1 MTRFRAVLPVGLA
14 VALAGCASGSGPSG
28 DVPSGSAPSLAAP
41 SSVASASAASSP
53 TPGPGFAVQPGE
65 PWIVYQAGGSDGE
78 DSIFLIRP
86 DGTGKHELVPDMLG
100 SESSPEWSADSNR
113 IAFSRG
119 VPDGTSE
126 LWVIGA
132 DGSDRQRLYACTAP
146 CNEVG
151 YPDWSPDG
159 TAIYFSESA
168 DVPAGE
174 QGPQTFRIGRL
185 TLADGQVEYVRTRD
199 DGLEMW
205 QARVSPDGRTIAYE
219 AGNEAL
225 GAAIFTAPVAGG
237 EEFQVTDWELMGAHP
252 DWTPDGQIVFHQWDL
267 AIFPE
272 LDRPA
277 NMYIVG
283 ASGDGLEPLTHF
295 TEPGWRAAQTRVSPD
310 GLGVLFTRV
319 EGPGWGSRRMA
330 YLAFGDPEPRWLP
343 PEPTDGTH
351 PALRPRS

>member
-1 MTRFRAVLPVGLA
+1 MVGL
-14 VALAGCASGSGPSG
+14 VVILSGCASGVAPSSAETPVADPSG
-28 DVPSGSAPSLAAP
+28 DASPSA
-41 SSVASASAASSP
+41 VASGAVASTDSSP
-53 TPGPGFAVQPGE
+53 STVPGIGVKPGE
-65 PWIVYQAGGSDGE
+65 PWIVYQAGGSDGG
-78 DSIFLIRP
+78 DTIYLIRP
-86 DGTGKHELVPDMLG
+86 DGTGKHELIADMLG
-100 SESSPEWSADSNR
+100 SESAPEWSADGNR

-119 VPDGTSE
+119 APDGTSE

-168 DVPAGE
+168 DVPAGGGE
-174 QGPQTFRIGRL
+174 PQTFRIGRL
-185 TLADGQVEYVRTRD
+185 DVADGQVEYVRTRS

-205 QARVSPDGRTIAYE
+205 QARVSPDGQTLAYE

-237 EEFQVTDWELMGAHP
+237 DEFRVTDWALMGAHP
-252 DWTPDGQIVFHQWDL
+252 DWTPDGRIVFHEWDL

-277 NMYIVG
+277 NMFVVD
-283 ASGDGLEPLTHF
+283 ASGDRLEQLTHF
-295 TEPGWRAAQTRVSPD
+295 TEPGLRAAQTRVAPD
-310 GLGVLFTRV
+310 GLGVIFTRV

-330 YLAFGDPEPRWLP
+330 YLAFGEAGPRWLP
-343 PEPTDGTH
+343 PDRTDGTH
-351 PALRPRS
+351 ASLRPRS